1 MGMCFYALLDHPIR
15 SKQHR
20 LPDRHADP
28 LGGFQIDD
36 ELDRQFPWL
45 QQTVWLLNCWSD
57 FADGYVGLNLPE

>member
-1 MGMCFYALLDHPIR
+1 MVMPICFAVFKLM
-15 SKQHR
+15 
-20 LPDRHADP
+20 
-28 LGGFQIDD
+28 D